1 MNKSLRNSILVG
13 ALRASSRV
21 VRLFPLRF
29 AQTFGT
35 LTGALAWHV
44 VIRDRRK
51 ALAAIQIAYPDME
64 RTERGRLARAC
75 FRHLGTA
82 LMEVAWLPNLDQD
95 KMDRFTRWE
104 GLEHLQAAVDEGRG
118 VVLFTGHCGNWEWMA
133 AAIALAGLRMNVIAR
148 EIEESRFNDYI
159 VSSRARFGVNTIGRG
174 SSSSARDIIRTLRSG
189 AILGVLIDQNIRAE
203 IVRVPFFGLPAPTP
217 VGPAKLAVK
226 SEALVIAGFAER
238 REGRHHIRFQPAIDT
253 REIDDPRQITTI
265 MTEAIEAQ
273 VRRVPE
279 QWVWM
284 HKRWRDRAGQRELK
298 EKREDRAGI

>member
-1 MNKSLRNSILVG
+1 MFGDLVG
-13 ALRASSRV
+13 
-21 VRLFPLRF
+21 RL
-29 AQTFGT
+29 G
-35 LTGALAWHV
+35 WHV

-51 ALAAIQIAYPDME
+51 ALAMTGIAFPDMTMSE
-64 RTERGRLARAC
+64 RRDLGRSC

-82 LMEVAWLPNLDQD
+82 LMEVAWLPNLDREGM
-95 KMDRFTRWE
+95 KRFTKWE

-159 VSSRARFGVNTIGRG
+159 VASRARFGIDTIGRG

-189 AILGVLIDQNIRAE
+189 AILGVLIDQNIRTE
-203 IVRVPFFGLPAPTP
+203 IVKIPFFGRSAPTP

-226 SEALVIAGFAER
+226 SEAMVIAGFAER
-238 REGRHHIRFQPAIDT
+238 REGRHHIRFEPAIDT
-253 REIDDPRQITTI
+253 REIDDPREITRI

-273 VRRVPE
+273 VRRVPG

-298 EKREDRAGI
+298 EKRTD